1 MLDFQMPAFYFL
13 IKNHFWISFQAGSG
27 LISLKPPHGSTAW
40 KPNTMRQRNG
50 FPPNFVHSLD
60 STHMMLTSL
69 FLTTQGLTFSSV
81 HDCYW
86 THAST
91 VAEMNKVCRNQFVNL
106 YKQPILEDLSDHFQ
120 KTYLQALNVDASSKN
135 YVRAKILFKQVPK
148 KGNLDIDVVKDSVYF
163 FS

>member
-1 MLDFQMPAFYFL
+1 MRFPIFEEFELPIYLKA
-13 IKNHFWISFQAGSG
+13 ASG
-27 LISLKPPHGSTAW
+27 LITLKPPFGSARW
-40 KPNTMRQRNG
+40 KPNTIRQRNG

-69 FLTTQGLTFSSV
+69 FLSAQGLTFSSV

-106 YKQPILEDLSDHFQ
+106 YKQPILEDLSEHFK
-120 KTYLQALNVDASSKN
+120 KTYLQALNVDASQKN
-135 YVRAKILFKQVPK
+135 LVRAKLLFNDVPK
-148 KGNLDIDVVKDSVYF
+148 KGSLDIDVVKDSVYF